1 MIGRTRPGMDIHL
14 GIQGLK
20 DLVRVLMLGE
30 GEEWEQEGSG
40 WGRLI
45 HLRGK
50 EQRGELKGPSWPRWN
65 THLSVPRLLPR

>member
-1 MIGRTRPGMDIHL
+1 MDIHL

-40 WGRLI
+40 WEGLYISGVRS
-45 HLRGK
+45 R
-50 EQRGELKGPSWPRWN
+50 EES
-65 THLSVPRLLPR
+65 

>member
-1 MIGRTRPGMDIHL
+1 MRLPLPDCPRSQRGRAPVDFSVIGRTRPGMDIHL

-40 WGRLI
+40 WEGLYISGVRS
-45 HLRGK
+45 R
-50 EQRGELKGPSWPRWN
+50 EES
-65 THLSVPRLLPR
+65 

>member
-40 WGRLI
+40 WEGLYISGVRS
-45 HLRGK
+45 R
-50 EQRGELKGPSWPRWN
+50 EES
-65 THLSVPRLLPR
+65 